1 MPGRLIG
8 YLSGYRR
15 GYRRGYLTGYRTAA
29 CLFLGLLIQGC
40 AFTDYGN
47 RINQEQ
53 LEIARLE
60 DKRHTLET
68 QFIIVLNNL
77 ENHPA
82 EERLLKER
90 DEVRGKL
97 IDVSSLISEKRKLLD
112 QSYREWEQKIVEE
125 RIQQQMIDKEVQD
138 NEGKNEDVEF
148 ENK

>member
-1 MPGRLIG
+1 MKKTFTNTRRSRLLFPLLCF
-8 YLSGYRR
+8 LSGA
-15 GYRRGYLTGYRTAA
+15 L
-29 CLFLGLLIQGC
+29 LGGC

-53 LEIARLE
+53 LDVARLE
-60 DKRHTLET
+60 DKRHNLET

-82 EERLLKER
+82 EEKLIKER

-97 IDVSSLISEKRKLLD
+97 IDISSMITEKRKLLD
-112 QSYREWEQKIVEE
+112 QSFREWEQKIVEE
-125 RIQQQMIDKEVQD
+125 RIQKQMVDQEIRD

-148 ENK
+148 DNK

>member
-1 MPGRLIG
+1 MPGRLKG
-8 YLSGYRR
+8 RVKARLN
-15 GYRRGYLTGYRTAA
+15 AA
-29 CLFLGLLIQGC
+29 CLVLGLWIQGC

-77 ENHPA
+77 ETHPG
-82 EERLLKER
+82 EEKLLKER

-97 IDVSSLISEKRKLLD
+97 IDVSSLITEKRKMLD

-125 RIQQQMIDKEVQD
+125 RIQQQMIDKEVKD
-138 NEGKNEDVEF
+138 NEGKIEDVEF